1 MIHSN
6 PIHHHFHLHR
16 LREMTALYWVHSLR
30 ATAVTFVVILVPIYL
45 INIGYSLREV
55 LLVYALEGLVWLLL
69 LYPALYLMP
78 KLGANF
84 SMVMGSFTIIGSM
97 AFLMYLPVSRLMILG
112 LIFFNGLSSLYWF
125 AFRLNFT
132 AVTKGKEAGSKI
144 GLTNALFLASQ
155 GIAPAVGGIVAQI
168 YGINWA
174 YAVAVTII
182 VFVSLPLMGKPDVI
196 RWPKPKLSLLNIKKI
211 MPDLIAITGSTIDD
225 NVGVLVWP
233 LLVFIIIPSYAG
245 VGILSAVMVIS
256 AIAISLWVGRREASK
271 GEAHYLKQGSLV
283 LSVTNFLRFL
293 TQSVFQVAGIN
304 LLSGVGQA
312 LYTTPLAS
320 RYYKNATQEPTLEY
334 IFAMQV
340 ASAIAWAVYPLI
352 LVGLTFL
359 LPDKSVLIVGALLA
373 IPATWAIRF
382 IRTENF

>member
-30 ATAVTFVVILVPIYL
+30 ATAVTFVIILVPIYL

-55 LLVYALEGLVWLLL
+55 LLVYALEGLVWLVL

-84 SMVMGSFTIIGSM
+84 NMAMGSFTVAGCM
-97 AFLMYLPVSRLMILG
+97 AFLVYLPVNRLMILG
-112 LIFFNGLSSLYWF
+112 YILFLSISNLYWF

-132 AVTKGKEAGSKI
+132 AVTEGKEAGSKI
-144 GLTNALFLASQ
+144 GFINALFLASH
-155 GIAPAVGGIVAQI
+155 GLAPAIGGVVAQI

-174 YAVAVTII
+174 YGVAIVII
-182 VFVSLPLMGKPDVI
+182 IFAGLPLLGKPDI
-196 RWPKPKLSLLNIKKI
+196 IKWPKPNLSLLNIKKI
-211 MPDLIAITGSTIDD
+211 LPDLIANAGSVVDD
-225 NVGVLVWP
+225 SVGALVWP
-233 LLVFIIIPSYAG
+233 LLVFIIIPTYAG
-245 VGILSAVMVIS
+245 VGILSAVMIIS
-256 AIAISLWVGRREASK
+256 AIVISLWVGRREASK

-283 LSVTNFLRFL
+283 VSVTNFLRL
-293 TQSVFQVAGIN
+293 LSQSIFQVAGVN
-304 LLSGVGQA
+304 LLAGVGQA
-312 LYTTPLAS
+312 LYITPLAS
-320 RYYKNATQEPTLEY
+320 RYYKNATREPTLEY

-340 ASAIAWAVYPLI
+340 VSALAWMIYPLI

-359 LPDKSVLIVGALLA
+359 MPDKSVLIIGALLA

-382 IRTENF
+382 IRTG

>member
-30 ATAVTFVVILVPIYL
+30 ATAVTFVFILIPIYL
-45 INIGYSLREV
+45 LNIGFSLREV
-55 LLVYALEGLVWLLL
+55 LLIYALEGLVWLLL
-69 LYPALYLMP
+69 LYPALRLMP

-84 SMVMGSFTIIGSM
+84 NMAMGSFTIIGCM
-97 AFLMYLPVSRLMILG
+97 VFLVYLPISRLMVVG
-112 LIFFNGLSSLYWF
+112 LIFFNAIASLYWF

-132 AVTKGKEAGSKI
+132 AITKGKEAGNKI
-144 GLTNALFLASQ
+144 GFINALFLASQ
-155 GIAPAVGGIVAQI
+155 GLAPAIGGVVAQV

-174 YAVAVTII
+174 YGIAIVII
-182 VFVSLPLMGKPDVI
+182 IFASLPLLGKPDVVK
-196 RWPKPKLSLLNIKKI
+196 WPSPNLSLLNIKKI
-211 MPDLIAITGSTIDD
+211 LPDLIANTGSVVDD
-225 NVGVLVWP
+225 SVGVLVWP
-233 LLVFIIIPSYAG
+233 LLVFIIIPTYAG

-256 AIAISLWVGRREASK
+256 AIAISLWVGRRESSK

-283 LSVTNFLRFL
+283 VSSTNFLRFL

-320 RYYKNATQEPTLEY
+320 RYYKNAVREPTLEY
-334 IFAMQV
+334 VFAMQV
-340 ASAIAWAVYPLI
+340 VSALAWMIYPLV

-359 LPDKSVLIVGALLA
+359 MPDKLVLIIGVLLA

-382 IRTENF
+382 IRTV